1 MNNHRELSYEKSFYT
16 NYGNSLTISFWL
28 GKKDFMAPKDYEI
41 DWDEENP
48 DQPDDTP
55 VISGGPGRGYLTE
68 EDIPSFEFF
77 VE

>member
-1 MNNHRELSYEKSFYT
+1 MFSSCNLRCT
-16 NYGNSLTISFWL
+16 LT
-28 GKKDFMAPKDYEI
+28 KDYEV

-68 EDIPSFEFF
+68 EDVPSFEFF
-77 VE
+77 VEE

>member
-1 MNNHRELSYEKSFYT
+1 
-16 NYGNSLTISFWL
+16 
-28 GKKDFMAPKDYEI
+28 MAPKDYEV

-68 EDIPSFEFF
+68 EDVPSFEFF
-77 VE
+77 VEE